1 MSHPVCY
8 TVRMKMI
15 MKEQTNKANNLQCGR
30 IYINALSGQP
40 CRLVNIVACQGAW
53 LESYDGSGYG
63 VTVPFDAVLYASD
76 DEVQDYL
83 EDLRAYTASEKA
95 PSHKDLSINH
105 ETFKVK
111 NYDTYWNVQG
121 YYEDSYGN
129 DIRCRD

>member
-1 MSHPVCY
+1 MSYPLCY
-8 TVRMKMI
+8 TIRMKMI
-15 MKEQTNKANNLQCGR
+15 MKEQMKTQKANNLQCGR

-40 CRLVNIVACQGAW
+40 CRLVNIVACQGVW

-95 PSHKDLSINH
+95 SSHK
-105 ETFKVK
+105 EMPEQRVK
-111 NYDTYWNVQG
+111 NYDNYWNVQG

>member
-1 MSHPVCY
+1 
-8 TVRMKMI
+8 
-15 MKEQTNKANNLQCGR
+15 MKENKQANNLQCGR

-63 VTVPFDAVLYASD
+63 VTVPFDSVHYASL

-95 PSHKDLSINH
+95 PSHKP
-105 ETFKVK
+105 V

-121 YYEDSYGN
+121 YYEDSHGN

>member
-1 MSHPVCY
+1 
-8 TVRMKMI
+8 
-15 MKEQTNKANNLQCGR
+15 MKEQTNKANNLQLGR

-40 CRLVNIVACQGAW
+40 CRLVNIVSCQGAW

-83 EDLRAYTASEKA
+83 EDLRVYTASEKA
-95 PSHKDLSINH
+95 P
-105 ETFKVK
+105 
-111 NYDTYWNVQG
+111 TYKPDIANWSKQFFG
-121 YYEDSYGN
+121 DKELIEDSDGSMVVGWYDDNDGN

>member
-1 MSHPVCY
+1 
-8 TVRMKMI
+8 MI

-30 IYINALSGQP
+30 IYINATTGQP
-40 CRLVNIVACQGAW
+40 CRLVNIVACEGAW
-53 LESYDGSGYG
+53 LETYDGQGYG
-63 VTVPFDAVLYASD
+63 VTVSFDDVLFASV

-95 PSHKDLSINH
+95 PSHK
-105 ETFKVK
+105 EMPEQRVK

>member
-1 MSHPVCY
+1 
-8 TVRMKMI
+8 MI

-30 IYINALSGQP
+30 IYINATTGQP
-40 CRLVNIVACQGAW
+40 CRLVNIVACEGAW
-53 LESYDGSGYG
+53 LETYDGQGYG
-63 VTVPFDAVLYASD
+63 VTVSFDDVLFASV

-95 PSHKDLSINH
+95 PSHKVMTPFGEMENH
-105 ETFKVK
+105 STHPNAMRGQRVK

>member
-1 MSHPVCY
+1 
-8 TVRMKMI
+8 
-15 MKEQTNKANNLQCGR
+15 MKEQTNKANNLQLGR

-40 CRLVNIVACQGAW
+40 CRLVNIVSCQGAW

-95 PSHKDLSINH
+95 PSHKA
-105 ETFKVK
+105 V
-111 NYDTYWNVQG
+111 NYDTQWSVQG
-121 YYEDSYGN
+121 YYNDDNGN